1 MIRQRTDDAHLVEP
15 PFFAT
20 AEPTLDSSGRETGE
34 GVVSFAKGK
43 IFHCYNSFYDRQEE
57 QLKAQ
62 NERKYFSKGADW
74 HYPTN
79 IDESFT
85 YETGDKF
92 YLKPDKQEENSRIFK
107 VGKETEIDLDGYIL
121 IWEAFEKDGEF
132 GNTQFLSENVFLQNT
147 QEFRQIAFTSH
158 LLEEKENGDKRYR
171 MNGGWVCIFNKGI
184 AKFIPSFDYEVKNGK
199 EKYHY
204 IKLSV
209 SITEKSD
216 SLNIRQADRVFIKDF
231 SVDKIEVIEEQEEL
245 DVNKAQKKAGVGKAC
260 VNPDEEFTENGEYF
274 MKIPQDDVQRLGNIN
289 INLEVTNVSTKTI
302 GMDAIAANL
311 LLDDGI
317 QRVDKI
323 TFGATDGDGE
333 SPDFSKTSC
342 QFPEEMPII
351 KRYQG
356 SRRNASGDFVADTLD
371 IVDSVIDRSGR
382 GRYNPRTLKVPN
394 DFFIDFFIDGQ
405 GKIQLNED
413 DTYTEC
419 DKFIDHGE
427 FPTIDITSRVI
438 SKTSFVEIKFI

>member
-20 AEPTLDSSGRETGE
+20 AEPTLDGSGQETGE

-43 IFHCYNSFYDRQEE
+43 IFHCYNSSYDRQDE

-85 YETGDKF
+85 YKAGDKF
-92 YLKPDKQEENSRIFK
+92 YLKPEKQGENSRIFK
-107 VGKETEIDLDGYIL
+107 VEEESEIDLDGYIL
-121 IWEAFEKDGEF
+121 IWETFERDGEF

-147 QEFRQIAFTSH
+147 QEFRQIAFTPN

-184 AKFIPSFDYEVKNGK
+184 TEFIPSFDYEVKSGK
-199 EKYHY
+199 EKYYY

-216 SLNIRQADRVFIKDF
+216 TLNIREADRTYIKDF

-245 DVNKAQKKAGVGKAC
+245 DVNGAEKKAGVGKAC
-260 VNPDEEFTENGEYF
+260 VDGDEEFSENGEYF
-274 MKIPQDDVQRLGNIN
+274 IKIPQDEAQRRGNIN
-289 INLEVTNVSTKTI
+289 INLEVTNVSSKTI
-302 GMDAIAANL
+302 G
-311 LLDDGI
+311 
-317 QRVDKI
+317 
-323 TFGATDGDGE
+323 ATATNVNIEPDGDFQKVTQIRFEGTDIE
-333 SPDFSKTSC
+333 GISPDFSKTSC
-342 QFPEEMPII
+342 QFPERLPII
-351 KRYQG
+351 KRYEG
-356 SRRNASGDFVADTLD
+356 SRRNSSGDFVVDTLD
-371 IVDSVIDRSGR
+371 IVDFVLDRSGR
-382 GRYNPRTLKVPN
+382 GRYTPRTIKVPN
-394 DFFIDFFIDGQ
+394 DFYIDFFRDGQ

-413 DTYTEC
+413 DNYTDC

-427 FPTIDITSRVI
+427 FPTIDITSRVTP
-438 SKTSFVEIKFI
+438 KTSYVEMSFI